1 MQLVGFIMLVIGA
14 LVYNEILIL
23 PIFGFNRFTKAALKE
38 KLEVETDEA
47 TKEKIRLLQRSHIH
61 TKIGEDQVDNGE
73 YRRVDSLMMS
83 TKQL

>member
-61 TKIGEDQVDNGE
+61 TKIGED
-73 YRRVDSLMMS
+73 
-83 TKQL
+83 